1 MVKKRTRSREK
12 MAYLIKMVSFLDF
25 EFDSK
30 AFAIDHELVF
40 EYKKAT
46 DGSRL
51 QESGDDL

>member
-1 MVKKRTRSREK
+1 